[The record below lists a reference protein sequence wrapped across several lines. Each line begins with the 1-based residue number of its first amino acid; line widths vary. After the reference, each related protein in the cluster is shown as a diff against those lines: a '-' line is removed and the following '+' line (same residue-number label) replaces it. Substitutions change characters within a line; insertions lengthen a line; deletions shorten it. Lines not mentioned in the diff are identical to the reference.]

1 MELGWPGPSHVALT
15 ITPPLRGCAGRGV
28 LLLCMALV
36 LLMAVNLLHRCAS
49 TERSE
54 ALSNSFPETGPL
66 ALRLRGL
73 TETLEELDMK
83 LQSVGGLDSALAF
96 LLQLNATLH
105 SMESGRVVREIRA
118 LAGNVSRIRDAL
130 EKLSGV
136 SAPPRRRS
144 ANIGNDCDVPKDPDF
159 PLCQHKVEYLQRV
172 WVQDPCYAFYGVDG
186 SVCSALDYLGTVEHF
201 CPPPIR
207 APSATGATTTTPA
220 GAAAA
225 ELRSD
230 VEPLAAAMV
239 AAHSHLPAVT
249 FMASRLRRMRRM
261 WKSAASN
268 ATITAPSTLRAQKK
282 ILVHLGLLV
291 EGNGGGLFGEQVT
304 RGGPLGE
311 LVQWADAL
319 GALYTLGHSIS
330 LSTSLTDLKRLLAV
344 PPGKGSCPI
353 TTLLPFDL
361 VYTDYLGLSQMSQNM
376 GLSFRAYACRYRVV
390 DSFGTEPAYNHAAY
404 AERIGLKSAWGSWGL
419 QPQQYLTMFP
429 HTPDNSFLGFVS
441 AIPEEEEAAE
451 MQKDNRMALVYGKAE
466 YMWQGKE
473 SYLRVIA
480 EQMDLHATVYQPPGA
495 VSTLPA
501 FVTNHG
507 LLAQPQLQALLHRAK
522 LFVGL
527 GFPYEGPAPLEA
539 IASGCAVLLPRFSPP
554 HSSNHTAFF
563 QGKPTARLLTSQHPY
578 VETLVGRPHAWTVD
592 ASDPAEVARTVQAI
606 AHSSVTPHV
615 PLEFT
620 AEGTLQRVDAYLRH
634 QDFCAPGALRAWP
647 PHSALRAV
655 TTPSRGEDGEDSG
668 EAAVAVSCVDACAAR
683 GWVCEPAFFQ
693 LLNSPGALLRLG
705 IRCDAL
711 EEGESHL
718 YPAFLRSQHR
728 CFLQKE
734 PLLFSCAGAA
744 WGRVCPC
751 RDFLKGQLALCHDCL

>member
-1 MELGWPGPSHVALT
+1 MQVVRVCGFP
-15 ITPPLRGCAGRGV
+15 RRQRGV
-28 LLLCMALV
+28 LLLCMALA
-36 LLMAVNLLHRCAS
+36 LLMAVNLLHWCAS
-49 TERSE
+49 TKRPE
-54 ALSNSFPETGPL
+54 ALSNSFPETEPL

-83 LQSVGGLDSALAF
+83 LQSVGGLNSALAF

-105 SMESGRVVREIRA
+105 SVESGGVVREIRA

-130 EKLSGV
+130 EKLSGDL
-136 SAPPRRRS
+136 APPRRRS
-144 ANIGNDCDVPKDPDF
+144 ANNGNDCDVPKDPDF
-159 PLCQHKVEYLQRV
+159 PLCQHKVERV
-172 WVQDPCYAFYGVDG
+172 WAQDPCYAFYGVDG

-201 CPPPIR
+201 CPPLIR
-207 APSATGATTTTPA
+207 APSATGATTTTTPA

-268 ATITAPSTLRAQKK
+268 ATIAAPSTPRAQKK

-291 EGNGGGLFGEQVT
+291 EGDGGGLFGEQVT

-330 LSTSLTDLKRLLAV
+330 LSMSLTDLKRLVAV

-353 TTLLPFDL
+353 TTPLPFDL
-361 VYTDYLGLSQMSQNM
+361 VYTDYLGLAQMSRNM

-451 MQKDNRMALVYGKAE
+451 TPKDARMALVYGKAE
-466 YMWQGKE
+466 SMWQGKE
-473 SYLRVIA
+473 PYLRVIA

-495 VSTLPA
+495 ISTLPA

-507 LLAQPQLQALLHRAK
+507 LLAQPQLQALLQRAK

-578 VETLVGRPHAWTVD
+578 VETLVGRPHVWTVD
-592 ASDPAEVARTVQAI
+592 ASDPAEVARAVRAI

-655 TTPSRGEDGEDSG
+655 TTPSRGEDGEDSA

-693 LLNSPGALLRLG
+693 LLNSPGALNRLG

>member
-1 MELGWPGPSHVALT
+1 MQVVRVCGFP
-15 ITPPLRGCAGRGV
+15 RRQRGV
-28 LLLCMALV
+28 LLLCMALA
-36 LLMAVNLLHRCAS
+36 LLMAVNLLHWCAS
-49 TERSE
+49 TKRPE
-54 ALSNSFPETGPL
+54 ALSNSFPETEPL

-83 LQSVGGLDSALAF
+83 LQSVGGLNSALAF

-105 SMESGRVVREIRA
+105 SVESGGVVREIRA

-130 EKLSGV
+130 EKLSGDL
-136 SAPPRRRS
+136 APPRRRS
-144 ANIGNDCDVPKDPDF
+144 ANNGNDCDVPKDPDF

-172 WVQDPCYAFYGVDG
+172 WAQDPCYAFYGVDG

-201 CPPPIR
+201 CPPLIR
-207 APSATGATTTTPA
+207 APSATGATTTTTPA

-268 ATITAPSTLRAQKK
+268 ATIAAPSTPRAQKK

-291 EGNGGGLFGEQVT
+291 EGDGGGLFGEQVT

-330 LSTSLTDLKRLLAV
+330 LSMSLTDLKRLVAV

-353 TTLLPFDL
+353 TTPLPFDL
-361 VYTDYLGLSQMSQNM
+361 VYTDYLGLAQMSRNM

-451 MQKDNRMALVYGKAE
+451 TPKDARMALVYGKAE
-466 YMWQGKE
+466 SMWQGKE
-473 SYLRVIA
+473 PYLRVIA

-495 VSTLPA
+495 ISTLPA

-507 LLAQPQLQALLHRAK
+507 LLAQPQLQALLQRAK

-578 VETLVGRPHAWTVD
+578 VETLVGRPHVWTVD
-592 ASDPAEVARTVQAI
+592 ASDPAEVARAVRAI

-655 TTPSRGEDGEDSG
+655 TTPSRGEDGEDSA

-693 LLNSPGALLRLG
+693 LLNSPGALNRLG